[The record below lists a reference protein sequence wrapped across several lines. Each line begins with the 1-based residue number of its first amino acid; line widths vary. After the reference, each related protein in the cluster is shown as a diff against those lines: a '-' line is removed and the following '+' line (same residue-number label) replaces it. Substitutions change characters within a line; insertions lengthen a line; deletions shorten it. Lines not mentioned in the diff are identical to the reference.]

1 MNQILLGEQFIE
13 LVTSHQRRL
22 EGYVRTLVPNRADAE
37 EILQEVNLYLCRHA
51 NEFQLGTDFP
61 AWALRITHFCVLNWR
76 ERRSRDRLIFDESL
90 LARLASSV
98 QELAAA
104 GDSRR
109 EALEACLR
117 KLAPRDHDLVTQ
129 LYGDPKTTPQSLAKR
144 MGRSTKGIYESLY
157 RIRMRLH
164 ECIQRTLTA
173 ENRAG

>member
-1 MNQILLGEQFIE
+1 M
-13 LVTSHQRRL
+13 
-22 EGYVRTLVPNRADAE
+22 
-37 EILQEVNLYLCRHA
+37 
-51 NEFQLGTDFP
+51 
-61 AWALRITHFCVLNWR
+61 LNWR
-76 ERRSRDRLIFDESL
+76 ERSSRDRLIFDESL
-90 LARLASSV
+90 LARLASSA
-98 QELAAA
+98 QELAAD

-129 LYGDPKTTPQSLAKR
+129 LYGDPETTPQSLAKR